1 MLFFLTTEAYTYF
14 FLMFAEK
21 PYPYFEFHFR
31 SRQEN
36 INQNGTNTNNSSF
49 QGHQQQNQTIQAIPT
64 QNISPNI
71 PYASGVVL
79 TEPQRSQNLIP
90 TVHAT
95 ILPAVEV
102 EVDAYAY
109 AVVFEDRQ
117 PQTQMAV
124 PTAVAYYSHAQAYPV
139 NDDQQPT
146 PTTSNGSEFGMGN
159 LHLCEE

>member
-102 EVDAYAY
+102 DAYAY

-146 PTTSNGSEFGMGN
+146 PTTSNESEFGMGN